1 MKNIYILL
9 TIAIFSFI
17 NLSALEP
24 LKVAFVKADGA
35 AANISIE
42 VKDYSNAGPA
52 LYTQNFGSLTPN
64 TSGIV
69 SFTVGIGETAWA
81 NLNASSINTFTTI
94 DILVNSTLFVQYRLD
109 GLVLSQAQASL
120 MNISEDGSLVPD
132 DEGQSLGT
140 NDDRWGDLFVGPTSV
155 HIGEENDEGVIQFD
169 VQNDKLEVSINGSK
183 ELTIGTTETT
193 IEDSIVVKEKL
204 TTGGLVV
211 KSSTGVKGDHIALF
225 ENTQGTQEA
234 DGIAIKIDTE
244 TLSFRN
250 RFVTFYGKDDYLAG
264 RIESYDLL
272 GGDLWESFP
281 TPDFNTLFDV
291 FDFTNVLTFTPPS
304 LTFSGG
310 ALPSASFNPG
320 TLPTATFND
329 GSLPSINF
337 TELTF
342 DDGSL
347 PSLNFNGGS
356 LPSLTFD
363 PGALPTASFDPGN
376 VALDFTGIYDPQA
389 GASAAAQLGLV
400 AGWGMRNGSPG
411 FFPTSPWQIAA
422 TPLILAAKQIARNQ
436 GIVYGSKGADY
447 AEWLEKEN
455 PEDSFVFGEVVGVKG
470 GKISKNTT
478 DADQV
483 MSISMNPIVLGNM
496 PPKDEEGK
504 YEKVGF
510 LGQVPVLV
518 VGNVEIGDYIVASG
532 NNDGY
537 AVAVSIDELELEDL
551 NSVIGRAWSSSEG
564 RLKSLI
570 NVSVGI
576 KTNEWVTILEKQNEK
591 MNSLE
596 ERIKKLEHFNNNKL
610 TKN

>member
-1 MKNIYILL
+1 MNNLEDFMKNLYIFL
-9 TIAIFSFI
+9 TLFTVSIL

-35 AANISIE
+35 AANISVE
-42 VKDYSNAGPA
+42 VKDYSNPGPT

-69 SFTVGIGETAWA
+69 SFTVGIGETNWA
-81 NLNASSINTFTTI
+81 NLNANSINTFTTI

-120 MNISEDGSLVPD
+120 MNISDDGSLVPD
-132 DEGQSLGT
+132 DDGQSLGT
-140 NDDRWGDLFVGPTSV
+140 NDERWGDLFVGPTSV

-169 VQNDKLEVSINGSK
+169 VQDDELELSINGSK
-183 ELTIGTTETT
+183 ELTIGTTET
-193 IEDSIVVKEKL
+193 VVENSFEAKDRV

-234 DGIAIKIDTE
+234 DGIAIKIDTD

-264 RIESYDLL
+264 RIESYDFF
-272 GGDLWESFP
+272 GGDLLESFP

-291 FDFTNVLTFTPPS
+291 FDFSNVLQFTPATIE
-304 LTFSGG
+304 LINGVQ
-310 ALPSASFNPG
+310 ASSEFNP
-320 TLPTATFND
+320 
-329 GSLPSINF
+329 
-337 TELTF
+337 
-342 DDGSL
+342 GSL
-347 PSLNFNGGS
+347 PSLNIDFSDLSFSWNPGS
-356 LPSLTFD
+356 L
-363 PGALPTASFDPGN
+363 AS
-376 VALDFTGIYDPQA
+376 LDFTKNVFPEPDFTPSIVELNFDGFYDPQA
-389 GASAAAQLGLV
+389 GAAAAGQLSLI
-400 AGWGMRNGSPG
+400 AGWGMRNGYPG
-411 FFPTSPWQIAA
+411 FFPTTPQDIAL
-422 TPLILAAKQIARNQ
+422 TPLILTAKQLSRNQ

-455 PEDSFVFGEVVGVKG
+455 PEDNFVFGEVVGVKG

-496 PPKDEEGK
+496 PPKEEEEK

-551 NSVIGRAWSSSEG
+551 NSVIGRAWSSSDG
-564 RLKSLI
+564 KLKSLI

-596 ERIKKLEHFNNNKL
+596 ERIKKLEQFNNNKI